1 MFVKRKSGGKKLE
14 EKNNQENIENQEQKQ
29 EEIREE
35 KSLTEQEK
43 DELIKKLQEE
53 VETLK
58 QKLQKTEEAAK
69 RLSALYQSIQ
79 KDFEDYKIRAIKE
92 REQIKE
98 ESIEKFAKAFLDVV
112 DNFEKA
118 LESFKVSNDINA
130 IMQGIRMTH
139 YQIMNLLQ
147 SYGIEKIEAA
157 GEFNPMEHEAL
168 ETLKTKEYRNNQI
181 VKVLQ
186 AGYKYKGKVIRP
198 AKVVVAIS
206 EEEEIT

>member
-1 MFVKRKSGGKKLE
+1 MFVKQKSGGKKLE
-14 EKNNQENIENQEQKQ
+14 EKNNQEIIKKFNLKQ

-35 KSLTEQEK
+35 KSLTKQEK

>member
-1 MFVKRKSGGKKLE
+1 MFVKQKSGGKKLE
-14 EKNNQENIENQEQKQ
+14 EKNNQEQNQEEVRK
-29 EEIREE
+29 E
-35 KSLTEQEK
+35 KSLTEQE

-130 IMQGIRMTH
+130 TMQGIQMTH

-147 SYGIEKIEAA
+147 NYGIEKIEAT

-168 ETLKTKEYRNNQI
+168 ETLKTKEYENNQI

-198 AKVVVAIS
+198 AKVIVAIS